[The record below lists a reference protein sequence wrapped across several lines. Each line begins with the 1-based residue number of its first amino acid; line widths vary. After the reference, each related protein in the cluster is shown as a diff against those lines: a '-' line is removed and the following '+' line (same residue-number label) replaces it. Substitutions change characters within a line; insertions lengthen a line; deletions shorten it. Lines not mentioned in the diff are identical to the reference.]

1 MTKQEQ
7 KAAATKVNGLLGHGT
22 LNWMGDYNME
32 TKKEQFNIFFNKE
45 TQAKKALDIL
55 KNYGAV
61 KIVKTP
67 KFVNSYF
74 KFAVTVTL

>member
-7 KAAATKVNGLLGHGT
+7 QAVASKVNGLLGHGK
-22 LNWMGDYNME
+22 LNWMGDFNMGS
-32 TKKEQFNIFFNKE
+32 KKEQFNIFFNKE

-61 KIVKTP
+61 KIVRTP
-67 KFVNSYF
+67 KFINSYF
-74 KFAVTVTL
+74 KFAITITL

>member
-7 KAAATKVNGLLGHGT
+7 QAVASKVNGLIGRGK
-22 LNWMGDYNME
+22 LNWMGDFNME
-32 TKKEQFNIFFNKE
+32 SKKEQFNIFFNKE

-61 KIVKTP
+61 KIVRTP
-67 KFVNSYF
+67 KFINSYF
-74 KFAVTVTL
+74 KFAITVTL